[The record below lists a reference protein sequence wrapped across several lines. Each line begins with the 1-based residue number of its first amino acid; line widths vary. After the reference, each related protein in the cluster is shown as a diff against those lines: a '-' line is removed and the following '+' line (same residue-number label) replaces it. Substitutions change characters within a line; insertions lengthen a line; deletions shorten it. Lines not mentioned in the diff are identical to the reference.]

1 MGLNFL
7 HLDLLQSCKCL
18 TQHIGKTVYPFS
30 SYSRRKSQT
39 HTHFPTSKLGRNS
52 ILAVY
57 LDFYVCKTAFQHKFK
72 FWHAIGLPHQKKK
85 KKISYLAVSQKTL
98 LNTAVRL
105 NDKKS
110 ENTQLSKNLSEHTLN
125 FIKD

>member
-1 MGLNFL
+1 M
-7 HLDLLQSCKCL
+7 LLACR
-18 TQHIGKTVYPFS
+18 T
-30 SYSRRKSQT
+30 
-39 HTHFPTSKLGRNS
+39 
-52 ILAVY
+52 
-57 LDFYVCKTAFQHKFK
+57 
-72 FWHAIGLPHQKKK
+72 KKQ
-85 KKISYLAVSQKTL
+85 KKISYLAISQKTL